1 VQQEPVASGEVW
13 ARGLVGSIIGLT
25 TLPILSLASLAMR
38 QVQDLSQKVVDRT
51 EGLMAKS
58 DGRLASELLASLEA
72 NLQSFLT
79 DLSSIKTQKLSAP
92 EIRRLREL
100 IEKGV
105 RPASKAFWN
114 EASNYG
120 WAAGGQG
127 LIRLAISR
135 KIWIAPVLVPL
146 AIGSIFSQAQVFGT
160 VAALQQVAVL
170 TLGSWVAFFL
180 MNQLREFRRRSP
192 SMWFGLAVL
201 FSGPGAWLVAAFL
214 TQDFQVSYLRW
225 LLGYSVWLIVG
236 SIFAS
241 AARLMVEERND
252 LSKQLQRL
260 RQLDS
265 RSDSVLRRESR
276 RRANQLHGEVQ
287 SQLVSTALLAET
299 GGQIGRAVLVSQLK
313 SIQRVLSDEDSNT
326 TSLVAMLDR
335 LKSRWRGFIEITFDF
350 AQAEIPTEIQGEV
363 YLIIEEAVQNSHR
376 HGLADRCEV
385 AVNSEA
391 DGLMIT
397 VIDNGVGSRN
407 GNPGLGSAL
416 FADHDPNWSLLP
428 LESGG
433 SKLSVKIE
441 FLVKSP

>member
-1 VQQEPVASGEVW
+1 
-13 ARGLVGSIIGLT
+13 
-25 TLPILSLASLAMR
+25 
-38 QVQDLSQKVVDRT
+38 
-51 EGLMAKS
+51 
-58 DGRLASELLASLEA
+58 
-72 NLQSFLT
+72 
-79 DLSSIKTQKLSAP
+79 
-92 EIRRLREL
+92 
-100 IEKGV
+100 
-105 RPASKAFWN
+105 
-114 EASNYG
+114 
-120 WAAGGQG
+120 
-127 LIRLAISR
+127 
-135 KIWIAPVLVPL
+135 
-146 AIGSIFSQAQVFGT
+146 
-160 VAALQQVAVL
+160 
-170 TLGSWVAFFL
+170 
-180 MNQLREFRRRSP
+180 
-192 SMWFGLAVL
+192 MWFGLAVM

-299 GGQIGRAVLVSQLK
+299 GGQIGRAVLVRQLK
-313 SIQRVLSDEDSNT
+313 SIQRLLSDEDSNT

-350 AQAEIPTEIQGEV
+350 DQAEIPTEIQGEV